1 MDKAFFEQ
9 HQVVQVE
16 GETDLAFRAFR
27 TYLQSPPGRRSLR
40 SLESEG
46 FKWGSV
52 GTWSRQH
59 RWQERAK
66 AFDMSVSAE
75 GLDMLLN
82 ARQSLVVRSIEESL
96 GDAQTLREE
105 VLKQVPGASA
115 EKLATLITSRIDLD
129 NWQVQILSMLRA
141 IEEVSYASSQD

>member
-40 SLESEG
+40 SLEQEG

-82 ARQSLVVRSIEESL
+82 ARQSLVVASIRDSL
-96 GDAQTLREE
+96 GDAQMLREE

-115 EKLATLITSRIDLD
+115 ERLASLITSRIEIDS
-129 NWQVQILSMLRA
+129 WQGQVIGMLNALGERP
-141 IEEVSYASSQD
+141 

>member
-1 MDKAFFEQ
+1 
-9 HQVVQVE
+9 
-16 GETDLAFRAFR
+16 
-27 TYLQSPPGRRSLR
+27 
-40 SLESEG
+40 
-46 FKWGSV
+46 
-52 GTWSRQH
+52 
-59 RWQERAK
+59 
-66 AFDMSVSAE
+66 
-75 GLDMLLN
+75 MLLN

>member
-1 MDKAFFEQ
+1 MDKHFFEQ
-9 HQVVQVE
+9 HQVVQLE

-40 SLESEG
+40 SLEAEG

-66 AFDMSVSAE
+66 AFDASVSAE
-75 GLDMLLN
+75 GLDMLLS
-82 ARQSLVVRSIEESL
+82 ARGSLVVQSIRDSL
-96 GDAQTLREE
+96 SDYQTLREE
-105 VLKQVPGASA
+105 VLVGVPGASV
-115 EKLATLITSRIDLD
+115 ERLATLISSRIELD
-129 NWQVQILSMLRA
+129 TWQAQVIGLLNALGERNAQT
-141 IEEVSYASSQD
+141 